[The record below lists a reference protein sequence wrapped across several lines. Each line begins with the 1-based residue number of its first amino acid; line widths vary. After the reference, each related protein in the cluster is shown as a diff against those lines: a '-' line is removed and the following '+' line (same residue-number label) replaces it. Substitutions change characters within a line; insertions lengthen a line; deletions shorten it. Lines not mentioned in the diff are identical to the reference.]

1 MSTYPRL
8 FIPEQPWAKKRP
20 RISKGGRRAHQDP
33 LDKAA
38 EELTRK
44 YLRSQWCEIYRL
56 APLTGN
62 VELQAVF
69 YRRTRQIV
77 DLDNLL
83 KHLLDA
89 GNGLLW
95 GDDRQVTRYVVELR
109 LDREAPRTEIVLHD
123 HQTSMVRYVSTGP

>member
-1 MSTYPRL
+1 MSTYPQL
-8 FIPEQPWAKKRP
+8 VVPEQPWAKKRP
-20 RISKGGRRAHQDP
+20 RVSKGGHRTHQDP
-33 LDKAA
+33 KDKAA

-44 YLRSQWCEIYRL
+44 YLREQWCEIYQL

-62 VELQAVF
+62 LALSAIF
-69 YRRTRQIV
+69 YRRNRQIV

-95 GDDRQVTRYVVELR
+95 VDDRQVTRFNDIELR
-109 LDREAPRTEIVLHD
+109 LDREAPRTEILLTEHR
-123 HQTSMVRYVSTGP
+123 TTMTR